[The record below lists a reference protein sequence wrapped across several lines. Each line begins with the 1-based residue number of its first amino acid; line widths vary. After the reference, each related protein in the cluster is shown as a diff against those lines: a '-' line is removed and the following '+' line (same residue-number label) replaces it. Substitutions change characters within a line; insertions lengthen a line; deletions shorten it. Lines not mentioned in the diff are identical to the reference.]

1 MRACVFTH
9 DVKCEDCSYTPP
21 HHPTACEKRNQAP
34 PSPVVAHTRHQ
45 IVTLCELREGG
56 EVIADN
62 TCLPTPL
69 EYLLPV
75 DGALS
80 WIEAKS
86 LYSRQLA
93 CAANRRGYL
102 NSKVSADVWG
112 NWFDLSLSHEVSV
125 LNQHY
130 ILPSYPIRLPVAKIL
145 VCSHSTMIPKM
156 NSSAAPCED
165 MWNYAC
171 GNWLKRHLVPV
182 TQSKWGTT
190 QELQA
195 KYREQLRS
203 LIVTLPHPVKLSSV
217 TWKLKHFYESCMAL
231 DNLET
236 DKDQPLHRIINELG
250 GWNVL
255 REFSHFSWDYRVNLV
270 KLHSQYGVSPF
281 FKISVVPDPD
291 NPERGVIK
299 VSPAGLGLPDR
310 SYYYR
315 RPDSQVEASYKR
327 YLKDAVQKLGATST
341 EAATFSEEIYHFEKR
356 IAEVT
361 PEWSALQNPLTS
373 YTKISIGEF
382 ENKASSIPL
391 HDIIMAKYPTAKID
405 DTTEVLIP
413 SDNYLTHISSII
425 TTSDRGNLNNYM
437 MWNFAMA
444 YLPYLSQDYRD
455 IVNLYRKELTGIQEP
470 PQRWEICVDTTQKY
484 LGFSL
489 AALHERGVPFDTRQ
503 EDQAVVNSMFEN
515 IKDAAK
521 NSIQKSG
528 WLDSKLQQ
536 YTLEKRLVCES
547 GQLGTTI
554 WARPTGRQTNWAP
567 DQLGARPTGRQ
578 ANWAPGQLGAKTP
591 SCLGAQLSLRP
602 VRARPVGRARLA
614 APRWRRPVVLD
625 RLLNSLAL
633 QVGYPPSIQAELY
646 LDSYYKEMYV
656 QKNNFFQNILYGVA
670 FLQATEMS
678 KLLAPAEEHR
688 WIAVMAGVDAV
699 SYIPEA
705 NKVVVP
711 YRLLMSPF
719 FHRHYPLSILYGTL
733 GMQVASAVV
742 SSILPWNVLLN
753 PSGRLLSQD
762 NPIVNQSL
770 RAARWPRRFI
780 AERIVKNQATE
791 HVANQTALQTV
802 IDISALK
809 QAYNLANAPV
819 VLSQTT
825 KDGEIEVR
833 ISALVQAVNR
843 LPHTHQPALEQ
854 LENDALFFLSYA
866 QTSKKQTLNLTGVS
880 LRSFYQL
887 ESFNTGLR

>member
-1 MRACVFTH
+1 MF
-9 DVKCEDCSYTPP
+9 
-21 HHPTACEKRNQAP
+21 
-34 PSPVVAHTRHQ
+34 
-45 IVTLCELREGG
+45 
-56 EVIADN
+56 
-62 TCLPTPL
+62 
-69 EYLLPV
+69 
-75 DGALS
+75 GALS

-93 CAANRRGYL
+93 CAANRRGDL

-112 NWFDLSLSHEVSV
+112 NWFDLSLSHE
-125 LNQHY
+125 
-130 ILPSYPIRLPVAKIL
+130 
-145 VCSHSTMIPKM
+145 MIPKM

-195 KYREQLRS
+195 KCEFDREQLRS

-470 PQRWEICVDTTQKY
+470 PQRWEMCVDTTQKY

-536 YTLEKRLVCES
+536 YTLEK
-547 GQLGTTI
+547 
-554 WARPTGRQTNWAP
+554 
-567 DQLGARPTGRQ
+567 
-578 ANWAPGQLGAKTP
+578 
-591 SCLGAQLSLRP
+591 
-602 VRARPVGRARLA
+602 
-614 APRWRRPVVLD
+614 
-625 RLLNSLAL
+625 LNSLAL

-688 WIAVMAGVDAV
+688 WMAVMAGVDAV

-711 YRLLMSPF
+711 YRLLMSPY

-770 RAARWPRRFI
+770 RAAQWPRRFI

-809 QAYNLANAPV
+809 QAYNFSVVQLMARRPHAAQSLRVSWRKIKGKALMAN
-819 VLSQTT
+819 
-825 KDGEIEVR
+825 
-833 ISALVQAVNR
+833 AVNR

-866 QTSKKQTLNLTGVS
+866 QSLCSVSTVQQQDIDTSLSSKLEGSKLLRIS
-880 LRSFYQL
+880 LQQVPAFSDAYGCSADSSYLHSQL
-887 ESFNTGLR
+887 CEEIW

>member
-1 MRACVFTH
+1 MQLLNYPWQKYWSAAILQLEHGVTELSIIIIIIIINNNNNIAPRLTTQHPLKLYTH
-9 DVKCEDCSYTPP
+9 TCFARWRLRPQTLSFALAIDW
-21 HHPTACEKRNQAP
+21 TA
-34 PSPVVAHTRHQ
+34 
-45 IVTLCELREGG
+45 
-56 EVIADN
+56 D
-62 TCLPTPL
+62 
-69 EYLLPV
+69 
-75 DGALS
+75 DGK
-80 WIEAKS
+80 I
-86 LYSRQLA
+86 
-93 CAANRRGYL
+93 
-102 NSKVSADVWG
+102 
-112 NWFDLSLSHEVSV
+112 SV
-125 LNQHY
+125 R
-130 ILPSYPIRLPVAKIL
+130 IP
-145 VCSHSTMIPKM
+145 MIPKM

-171 GNWLKRHLVPV
+171 GNWLKRHPLPV
-182 TQSKWGTT
+182 THSKWGST

-203 LIVTLPHPVKLSSV
+203 LIVTLPHPVKVSSV

-291 NPERGVIK
+291 SPERGVIK

-341 EAATFSEEIYHFEKR
+341 EAATFSEEMYHFEKR

-405 DTTEVLIP
+405 DTTDVLIP

-455 IVNLYRKELTGIQEP
+455 IVNLYRKELTGIQES
-470 PQRWEICVDTTQKY
+470 PQRWEMCVDTTQKY
-484 LGFSL
+484 FGFSL

-503 EDQAVVNSMFEN
+503 EDQTVVNSMFEN

-521 NSIQKSG
+521 YSIHKSG

-536 YTLEKRLVCES
+536 YTLEK
-547 GQLGTTI
+547 
-554 WARPTGRQTNWAP
+554 
-567 DQLGARPTGRQ
+567 
-578 ANWAPGQLGAKTP
+578 
-591 SCLGAQLSLRP
+591 
-602 VRARPVGRARLA
+602 
-614 APRWRRPVVLD
+614 
-625 RLLNSLAL
+625 LNSLAL

-656 QKNNFFQNILYGVA
+656 QKNNFFQNILYGVT

-688 WIAVMAGVDAV
+688 WMAVMAGVDAV

-711 YRLLMSPF
+711 YRLLMSPY
-719 FHRHYPLSILYGTL
+719 FHRYYPLSILYGTL

-762 NPIVNQSL
+762 NPVVNQSL

-780 AERIVKNQATE
+780 AERIVKNHATE

-809 QAYNLANAPV
+809 QAYN
-819 VLSQTT
+819 
-825 KDGEIEVR
+825 
-833 ISALVQAVNR
+833 ALVQAVNR

-866 QTSKKQTLNLTGVS
+866 QSLCSVSTIQQQDIDTSLSSKLEGSKLLRIS
-880 LRSFYQL
+880 LQQVPGFSDAYGCPADSSYLQSQL
-887 ESFNTGLR
+887 CEEIW

>member
-1 MRACVFTH
+1 
-9 DVKCEDCSYTPP
+9 
-21 HHPTACEKRNQAP
+21 
-34 PSPVVAHTRHQ
+34 
-45 IVTLCELREGG
+45 
-56 EVIADN
+56 
-62 TCLPTPL
+62 
-69 EYLLPV
+69 
-75 DGALS
+75 
-80 WIEAKS
+80 
-86 LYSRQLA
+86 
-93 CAANRRGYL
+93 
-102 NSKVSADVWG
+102 
-112 NWFDLSLSHEVSV
+112 
-125 LNQHY
+125 
-130 ILPSYPIRLPVAKIL
+130 
-145 VCSHSTMIPKM
+145 
-156 NSSAAPCED
+156 
-165 MWNYAC
+165 
-171 GNWLKRHLVPV
+171 
-182 TQSKWGTT
+182 
-190 QELQA
+190 
-195 KYREQLRS
+195 
-203 LIVTLPHPVKLSSV
+203 
-217 TWKLKHFYESCMAL
+217 
-231 DNLET
+231 
-236 DKDQPLHRIINELG
+236 

-299 VSPAGLGLPDR
+299 VWVLPDR

-536 YTLEKRLVCES
+536 YTLEK
-547 GQLGTTI
+547 
-554 WARPTGRQTNWAP
+554 
-567 DQLGARPTGRQ
+567 
-578 ANWAPGQLGAKTP
+578 
-591 SCLGAQLSLRP
+591 
-602 VRARPVGRARLA
+602 
-614 APRWRRPVVLD
+614 
-625 RLLNSLAL
+625 LNSLAL

-688 WIAVMAGVDAV
+688 WMAVMAGVDAV

-780 AERIVKNQATE
+780 TERIVKNQATE

-809 QAYNLANAPV
+809 QAYN
-819 VLSQTT
+819 
-825 KDGEIEVR
+825 
-833 ISALVQAVNR
+833 ALVQAVNR

-866 QTSKKQTLNLTGVS
+866 QSLCSVSTVQQQDIDTSLSSKLEGSKLLRIS
-880 LRSFYQL
+880 LQQVPAFSDAYGCSADSSYLHSQL
-887 ESFNTGLR
+887 CEEIW

>member
-1 MRACVFTH
+1 M
-9 DVKCEDCSYTPP
+9 DVVWRVEADML
-21 HHPTACEKRNQAP
+21 
-34 PSPVVAHTRHQ
+34 AHWRGRERERTSCKLIRVDGRLYRLSSLASHQ
-45 IVTLCELREGG
+45 QETK
-56 EVIADN
+56 
-62 TCLPTPL
+62 TPL
-69 EYLLPV
+69 VLYLSARHVTSLTQSS
-75 DGALS
+75 GAWKRLNLFLS
-80 WIEAKS
+80 WGGIS
-86 LYSRQLA
+86 NPLGTVVPMSD
-93 CAANRRGYL
+93 
-102 NSKVSADVWG
+102 NSTRPFA
-112 NWFDLSLSHEVSV
+112 
-125 LNQHY
+125 
-130 ILPSYPIRLPVAKIL
+130 R
-145 VCSHSTMIPKM
+145 MIPKM

-195 KYREQLRS
+195 KCEFDREQLRS

-470 PQRWEICVDTTQKY
+470 PQRWEMCVDTTQKY

-536 YTLEKRLVCES
+536 YTLEK
-547 GQLGTTI
+547 
-554 WARPTGRQTNWAP
+554 
-567 DQLGARPTGRQ
+567 
-578 ANWAPGQLGAKTP
+578 
-591 SCLGAQLSLRP
+591 
-602 VRARPVGRARLA
+602 
-614 APRWRRPVVLD
+614 
-625 RLLNSLAL
+625 LNSLAL

-688 WIAVMAGVDAV
+688 WMAVMAGVDAV

-711 YRLLMSPF
+711 YRLLMSPY

-770 RAARWPRRFI
+770 RAAQWPRRFI

-809 QAYNLANAPV
+809 QAYN
-819 VLSQTT
+819 
-825 KDGEIEVR
+825 
-833 ISALVQAVNR
+833 AVNR

-854 LENDALFFLSYA
+854 LENDALFFLSYT
-866 QTSKKQTLNLTGVS
+866 QSLCSVSTVQQQDIDTSLSSKLEGSKLLRIS
-880 LRSFYQL
+880 LQQVPAFSDAYGCSADSSYLHSQL
-887 ESFNTGLR
+887 CEEIW